1 MAYKNITK
9 SIADTYKRMR
19 EELEQVDELSKN
31 TLQNYVGK
39 ALVSI
44 HNKGFKSGQ
53 QIEKEPQS
61 AFKTATSSIKRQ
73 INVRKAVDKLAKE
86 DVQIDELSKKTLG
99 SYVNKAARS
108 ATARTRLS
116 KDFERSADNALVKAD
131 KHNWNGPHG
140 SYKPVKTKDSENERV
155 HREISHEFKKDADKR
170 LQGIAKATAKLTKED
185 VLTAEEIARLD
196 ELSKKTLG
204 SYIKKATNDARIRGE
219 LGTDF
224 EHSAKNSDRY
234 GEREALQHRANQHFR
249 KAWSREENIGKA
261 VDKLTK
267 EEFDAL
273 DEISKK
279 TLGSYIK
286 KAKDE
291 AGLIAHGLGH
301 QIGASPEPGIT
312 MRPDYVRQKGKY
324 VQRSKGIN
332 TAVNKLTNESEEDDR
347 QSAEH
352 HQQELEHQQQLE
364 LQKKKKETKKDHDMK
379 ESKQPSKH
387 KPSWLLAAEL
397 KAEKREKAAKGVSEK
412 FEHEAHINPEREVCS
427 RVNQKKNYMQ
437 N

>member
-131 KHNWNGPHG
+131 RKSTRLN
-140 SYKPVKTKDSENERV
+140 S
-155 HREISHEFKKDADKR
+155 SH
-170 LQGIAKATAKLTKED
+170 
-185 VLTAEEIARLD
+185 
-196 ELSKKTLG
+196 
-204 SYIKKATNDARIRGE
+204 
-219 LGTDF
+219 
-224 EHSAKNSDRY
+224 
-234 GEREALQHRANQHFR
+234 
-249 KAWSREENIGKA
+249 
-261 VDKLTK
+261 
-267 EEFDAL
+267 
-273 DEISKK
+273 
-279 TLGSYIK
+279 
-286 KAKDE
+286 
-291 AGLIAHGLGH
+291 
-301 QIGASPEPGIT
+301 
-312 MRPDYVRQKGKY
+312 
-324 VQRSKGIN
+324 
-332 TAVNKLTNESEEDDR
+332 
-347 QSAEH
+347 
-352 HQQELEHQQQLE
+352 
-364 LQKKKKETKKDHDMK
+364 
-379 ESKQPSKH
+379 
-387 KPSWLLAAEL
+387 
-397 KAEKREKAAKGVSEK
+397 
-412 FEHEAHINPEREVCS
+412 
-427 RVNQKKNYMQ
+427 
-437 N
+437 